1 MLRFQDLIQVTP
13 SGDMMFKSRFGVY
26 EQKTRNTRAKKKN
39 RYITINQAVQEAVTV
54 YLEHTENVSLSDYL
68 FRNESR
74 NRKSDNEPMHRN
86 SIDKMLKGISDDLGI
101 KAKIS
106 THSLRKTFGFHQMAM
121 SNNDP
126 RKLILLSKMF
136 GHSSVAIT
144 MAYIGVTDDEIA
156 DAYKD
161 LNLGL
166 RSNRHM
172 DSILDEDETEAGIE
186 RAV

>member
-1 MLRFQDLIQVTP
+1 MLRFQDLIQVNP
-13 SGDMMFKSRFGVY
+13 NGDMVFKTKFGVF
-26 EQKTRNTRAKKKN
+26 EQKTRKTRIKKKN
-39 RYITINQAVQEAVTV
+39 RYITINQAVQEAVTL
-54 YLEHTENVSLSDYL
+54 YLEHTDNVSLSDYL

-74 NRKSDNEPMHRN
+74 NRKSDNEPIHRN
-86 SIDKMLKGISDDLGI
+86 SIDRILKGISDDLGI
-101 KAKIS
+101 TAKIS

-156 DAYKD
+156 DAYKE

-166 RSNRHM
+166 RRNRHM
-172 DSILDEDETEAGIE
+172 DSVLAEDEREDDITV
-186 RAV
+186 AV